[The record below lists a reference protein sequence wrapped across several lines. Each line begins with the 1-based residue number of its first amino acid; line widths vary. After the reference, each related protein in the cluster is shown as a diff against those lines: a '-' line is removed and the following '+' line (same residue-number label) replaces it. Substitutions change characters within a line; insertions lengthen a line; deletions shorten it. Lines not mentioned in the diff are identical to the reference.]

1 MRGDTDVL
9 PPGRES
15 PKPFPRRGEVRD
27 ACCFFVNS
35 PKKTKLTKPLY
46 TRAMAR
52 PPETFGKVAAVFGV
66 TRQAVHKWKRNGA
79 PFYSAEALLTWLDNR
94 EGTRVLDNFRHRC
107 PVLLANLEQALAW
120 PVFWP

>member
-1 MRGDTDVL
+1 MLFFRELAKKNEVNETAPRASGGVL
-9 PPGRES
+9 PPVYNGGGHSTLE
-15 PKPFPRRGEVRD
+15 G
-27 ACCFFVNS
+27 
-35 PKKTKLTKPLY
+35 
-46 TRAMAR
+46 MAR

-79 PFYSAEALLTWLDNR
+79 PFYSAEALLAWLDNR
-94 EGTRVLDNFRHRC
+94 EGVRVLDRFHRRC